1 MKRKQN
7 NPERPAPP
15 VRKRPMRH
23 RAHVA
28 HHTKGR
34 LRIRVPSAKGNPVA
48 LEEIRRSLAP
58 VPGVSEVTVNEAIGT
73 ITVHYDPDRHPDF
86 YSYLSGADGLHRDA
100 SHQQVLHLPPPQ
112 VPLSEVDEAME
123 MLEKEAEF
131 LASHSHSAKVL
142 FEMLRKC
149 DMELKKATDNNVD
162 LKVLAP
168 LGLAVYA
175 FLEMGFEAATPVWLT
190 LGLFSFNHFV
200 SLHAQTPTTHPKPP
214 APHIPL

>member
-1 MKRKQN
+1 
-7 NPERPAPP
+7 
-15 VRKRPMRH
+15 MRH
-23 RAHVA
+23 KAHVA

-34 LRIRVPSAKGNPVA
+34 LRIRVPSAKNDPDA

-73 ITVHYDPDRHPDF
+73 VTVIYDPDRHPNF
-86 YSYLSGADGLHRDA
+86 HQHMSHGQG
-100 SHQQVLHLPPPQ
+100 SHQETLHFPPPPAREMPM
-112 VPLSEVDEAME
+112 VSEVDEAME

-131 LASHSHSAKVL
+131 LSSHSHAAKVI
-142 FEMLRKC
+142 FDALRKF
-149 DMELKKATDNNVD
+149 DAGLKKATDNNVD

-175 FLEMGFEAATPVWLT
+175 FAEMGFEAATPVWLT

-200 SLHAQTPTTHPKPP
+200 SLHTQHPTTHPHATPSKTPGGPP
-214 APHIPL
+214 SQP